1 MNKKKAD
8 IAIHNGMGD
17 QLEGT
22 QMPPT
27 PRSPNPLVIVTSE
40 TFEKLAEETLSPPE
54 LIAYLRKRAE
64 WAESRIAIP
73 NNVSYWMSRA
83 ASAEQHA
90 EVDNLMTLTNGN
102 EKAAS
107 LIISAIKS
115 VDKFDGMVSDPIERE
130 NVLDA
135 KNEFLEALVAAR
147 EALKVSHKAVWIGR
161 NVSAR
166 KLIAENGVQNT

>member
-1 MNKKKAD
+1 MNKKKAE
-8 IAIHNGMGD
+8 IAIHNGIGD

-22 QMPPT
+22 QMPPA
-27 PRSPNPLVIVTSE
+27 PRSPNPLVIVDNT
-40 TFEKLAEETLSPPE
+40 TFQTVDEKTLNPSD
-54 LIAYLRKRAE
+54 LISYLRARAE

-90 EVDNLMTLTNGN
+90 ETDNIMTLTNGN

-115 VDKFDGMVSDPIERE
+115 VDKFDGMVSDPLEHG

-147 EALKVSHKAVWIGR
+147 EALKVAHKAVWTGR